1 MALNINLRRLNLLFQ
16 TGLGID
22 IQDNSVSIAY
32 LKGSFKGVKLAAH
45 AIHPLEKEGTV
56 EEKLGIIAGLIR
68 DFMGKNRIT
77 STEIFLGIPRDK
89 AILRYIELPLA
100 VKENLRGTL
109 RYEMEKY
116 VPISAED
123 LYFDYQV
130 LSEDKVRNRLKVL
143 FIVVKKSFIDPYFDL
158 RNRLD
163 VGISG
168 VEITSTAMAN
178 YFSCKPDT
186 PNGNAYA
193 FVYLRDD
200 NLELNLVKERL
211 LNYSKSVMV
220 ADSEGDLHS
229 LILQELKPLRETLG
243 QHGRVEAAFCGP
255 DAGVELL
262 NRLREE
268 GDLDVRSVDLSGTT
282 VPLCAMIP
290 AYGLALKGVRKAPMD
305 INLLP
310 VELRKKP
317 NKAGYYTMFV
327 LTALII
333 LSVIAWGGGN
343 IVRQKLDLNQLN
355 AEIKRLD
362 GEIANIERIQTKC
375 KKLEDR
381 IDYLNAHRGGRL
393 PTLNILKDLSLRI
406 PEGAWVRTFAFSD
419 KGVQIE
425 GHADSASEL
434 ISLLETSPLF
444 KDVAFLSPITKSKD
458 GKERFRIG
466 LKFKQIPN

>member
-1 MALNINLRRLNLLFQ
+1 MLFQ

-22 IQDNSVSIAY
+22 IQDNCVSIAY

-45 AIHPLEKEGTV
+45 AVHSIEKEGTV
-56 EEKLGIIAGLIR
+56 KEKLGIIAGFVR

-77 STEIFLGIPRDK
+77 STEIFLGIPRDT

-100 VKENLRGTL
+100 VKENLRGAL

-123 LYFDYQV
+123 LYFDYQI
-130 LSEDKVRNRLKVL
+130 LFEDKVNNRLKL
-143 FIVVKKSFIDPYFDL
+143 LLIVVKKRALDPYFDL
-158 RNRLD
+158 INRLS
-163 VGISG
+163 VRISG
-168 VEITSTAMAN
+168 IEITSTAMAN

-186 PNGNAYA
+186 PEGNAYA
-193 FVYLRDD
+193 LVYLRDD

-211 LNYSKSVMV
+211 LNYSKSVSV
-220 ADSEGDLHS
+220 AETEGNLHS
-229 LILQELKPLRETLG
+229 LILQELKPLREALG
-243 QHGRVEAAFCGP
+243 RHGLVEAAFCGP

-262 NRLREE
+262 KRLREE
-268 GDLDVRSVDLSGTT
+268 GDLDIRHVNLSGTT
-282 VPLCAMIP
+282 VPSCALIP
-290 AYGLALKGVRKAPMD
+290 AYGLALKGIQKVPME

-327 LTALII
+327 LAGLVV

-355 AEIKRLD
+355 AEIKRLG

-381 IDYLNAHRGGRL
+381 INYLNALSGDSL
-393 PTLNILKDLSLRI
+393 PTLNILKDLSRRI
-406 PEGAWVRTFAFSD
+406 PESAWVRKFDFSD

-425 GHADSASEL
+425 GHADSASKL
-434 ISLLETSPLF
+434 IPLLETSPLF

-458 GKERFRIG
+458 GKERFRVG
-466 LKFKQIPN
+466 LKIEIRGLED

>member
-1 MALNINLRRLNLLFQ
+1 MLFQ
-16 TGLGID
+16 AGLGID
-22 IQDNSVSIAY
+22 IQDNSVSMAY
-32 LKGSFKGVKLAAH
+32 LKGSFKGVRLVAH
-45 AIHPLEKEGTV
+45 AIHPLEKDGST
-56 EEKLGIIAGLIR
+56 EEKLGIIAGLVR

-77 STEIFLGIPRDK
+77 SADIFLGTPRDTV
-89 AILRYIELPLA
+89 ILRYIELPLA
-100 VKENLRGTL
+100 VKENLRGALT
-109 RYEMEKY
+109 YEMEKY

-123 LYFDYQV
+123 LYFDYQI
-130 LSEDKVRNRLKVL
+130 LSEDKVSNQMKVL
-143 FIVVKKSFIDPYFDL
+143 LIVVKKSAIDPYFD
-158 RNRLD
+158 RSNRLGI
-163 VGISG
+163 GISG
-168 VEITSTAMAN
+168 IEITSTAMTN

-186 PNGNAYA
+186 PDGGAYA
-193 FVYLRDD
+193 LVYLRDN
-200 NLELNLVKERL
+200 NLEVNLVKERL
-211 LNYSKSVMV
+211 LNYSKSVIV
-220 ADSEGDLHS
+220 VESEGDLHS

-243 QHGRVEAAFCGP
+243 QHGRVEVAFCGP

-262 NRLREE
+262 NLLREE
-268 GDLDVRSVDLSGTT
+268 GDLDVRSVNLSGTT
-282 VPLCAMIP
+282 VPCCALIP
-290 AYGLALKGVRKAPMD
+290 AYGLALKGVQKAPME

-327 LTALII
+327 LTGLII

-343 IVRQKLDLNQLN
+343 IVRQKFDLNQLN

-362 GEIANIERIQTKC
+362 SEIANIERIQTKC

-381 IDYLNAHRGGRL
+381 IDYLNELGGGRL
-393 PTLNILKDLSLRI
+393 PTLNILKDLSRRI
-406 PEGAWVRTFAFSD
+406 PEGAWVRKFDFSD

-444 KDVAFLSPITKSKD
+444 KDVAFQSPITKSKD

-466 LKFKQIPN
+466 LKVKQIEELRN

>member
-1 MALNINLRRLNLLFQ
+1 MLFQ

-22 IQDNSVSIAY
+22 IQDNCVSIVY

-45 AIHPLEKEGTV
+45 AIHSLEKEGTV
-56 EEKLGIIAGLIR
+56 KEKLGIIARLVR
-68 DFMGKNRIT
+68 DFMGKNRIP
-77 STEIFLGIPRDK
+77 STEIFLGVPRDT

-100 VKENLRGTL
+100 VKENLREAL

-116 VPISAED
+116 VPISSED

-130 LSEDKVRNRLKVL
+130 LSEDKVNNRLKL
-143 FIVVKKSFIDPYFDL
+143 LLIVVKKSLIDPYFDL

-186 PNGNAYA
+186 PKGDAYA
-193 FVYLRDD
+193 FVYLRDG

-211 LNYSKSVMV
+211 LNYSKSVRV
-220 ADSEGDLHS
+220 AETKGNLHS
-229 LILQELKPLRETLG
+229 LILQELKPLREVLG
-243 QHGRVEAAFCGP
+243 QHGRLEAAFCGP
-255 DAGVELL
+255 DTGNELL

-268 GDLDVRSVDLSGTT
+268 GDLDVRPVDLSGTT
-282 VPLCAMIP
+282 VPSCVLIP
-290 AYGLALKGVRKAPMD
+290 AYGLALKGIQKAPME

-317 NKAGYYTMFV
+317 SKVGCYTMFV
-327 LTALII
+327 LAGMVV

-343 IVRQKLDLNQLN
+343 IVRQKFDLNQLN
-355 AEIKRLD
+355 VEIKRLD

-375 KKLEDR
+375 KELEDL
-381 IDYLNAHRGGRL
+381 IDYLNAYRGGRM

-406 PEGAWVRTFAFSD
+406 PEGAWVHKFDFSD

-434 ISLLETSPLF
+434 IPLLETSPLF

-466 LKFKQIPN
+466 LKIN

>member
-1 MALNINLRRLNLLFQ
+1 LLFQ
-16 TGLGID
+16 ASLGID
-22 IQDNSVSIAY
+22 IQDDCVSIAY
-32 LKGSFKGVKLAAH
+32 LKGSFKGVRLVAH

-68 DFMGKNRIT
+68 DFMGKNRIA
-77 STEIFLGIPRDK
+77 SPEIFLGIPRDT

-100 VKENLRGTL
+100 VKENLRGAL

-116 VPISAED
+116 VPISVED

-130 LSEDKVRNRLKVL
+130 ISEDKVSNRLKVL
-143 FIVVKKSFIDPYFDL
+143 LIVVKKSLVDPYFDL

-186 PNGNAYA
+186 PKRNAYA
-193 FVYLRDD
+193 FAYLRDD
-200 NLELNLVKERL
+200 NLELNLIKERL

-220 ADSEGDLHS
+220 VESEGDLHS

-243 QHGRVEAAFCGP
+243 QHGRVEVAFCGP
-255 DAGVELL
+255 DASVDLL

-268 GDLDVRSVDLSGTT
+268 GDLDIRSVDLSGTT
-282 VPLCAMIP
+282 VPSCDLIP
-290 AYGLALKGVRKAPMD
+290 AYGLALNGLQKVPME

-327 LTALII
+327 LAGLVI

-355 AEIKRLD
+355 AEIKRMD

-375 KKLEDR
+375 KKLEDQ
-381 IDYLNAHRGGRL
+381 IDYLNALRGGRL
-393 PTLNILKDLSLRI
+393 PTLNILKDLSRRI
-406 PEGAWVRTFAFSD
+406 PESAWVRKFDFSD

-425 GHADSASEL
+425 GDADSASEL
-434 ISLLETSPLF
+434 IPLLETSPLF
-444 KDVAFLSPITKSKD
+444 KDVAFLSSITKSKD

-466 LKFKQIPN
+466 LKIN